1 MLHFYIIILISR
13 KSVCVH
19 VCVRVCACVCK
30 EGKGEVLVCHFIQ
43 LAGSR
48 KKREK
53 LNLLKIFYWDTDTR
67 QSREE
72 SDCVY
77 IERGRSDGKEPI
89 GLIFNRRKENPL
101 IMAQYRT
108 WIIRNA
114 HWIA

>member
-1 MLHFYIIILISR
+1 M
-13 KSVCVH
+13 
-19 VCVRVCACVCK
+19 CVRG
-30 EGKGEVLVCHFIQ
+30 EGEVLVCHFLQ
-43 LAGSR
+43 LAESR
-48 KKREK
+48 KKREE
-53 LNLLKIFYWDTDTR
+53 LNLLKILYWDTDTW

-101 IMAQYRT
+101 MMAQYRT

-114 HWIA
+114 H